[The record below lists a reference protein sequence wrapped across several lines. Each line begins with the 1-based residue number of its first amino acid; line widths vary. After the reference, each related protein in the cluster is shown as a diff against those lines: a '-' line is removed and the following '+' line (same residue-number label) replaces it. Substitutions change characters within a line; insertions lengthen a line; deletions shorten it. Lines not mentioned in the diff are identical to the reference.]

1 MSVNGVEKSFCT
13 TREAADLL
21 GVSVGTV
28 QLWVERGLLEAW
40 KTDGGHRRVLRASI
54 DQLLHK
60 PAVKSQE
67 AKVAGPVVQSLSGS
81 PLEGSAVVNGARRL
95 RVMVV
100 EDDPN
105 LLLLYKTQISRWPMQ
120 PEWIGLNNGFAALL
134 ALGRSCPDLLI
145 LDLHLPEMDGF
156 GMLRVLHNAPE
167 ISRMRV
173 VVVTG
178 MDSRGIEAKGGL
190 PEGIEVLP
198 KPIPFERLRTI
209 AIEMTANMDTGTDR
223 S

>member
-1 MSVNGVEKSFCT
+1 MNSIEKSFCT

-40 KTDGGHRRVLRASI
+40 KTDGGHRRVLRSSI

-60 PAVKSQE
+60 P
-67 AKVAGPVVQSLSGS
+67 VAREPDLRQIVTTPVVPRKPADLAKDTANAPG
-81 PLEGSAVVNGARRL
+81 RRL

-120 PEWIGLNNGFAALL
+120 PEWQGLDNGFAALL

-167 ISRMRV
+167 ISRVRV

-178 MDSRGIEAKGGL
+178 MDSRGIEARGGL
-190 PEGIEVLP
+190 PPGIEILP
-198 KPIPFERLRTI
+198 KPIPFDRLRAI
-209 AIEMTANMDTGTDR
+209 AMEISAGLESGVTHH
-223 S
+223 

>member
-1 MSVNGVEKSFCT
+1 MSSIEKSFCT

-40 KTDGGHRRVLRASI
+40 KTEGGHRRVLRASI

-60 PAVKSQE
+60 PAARLQE
-67 AKVAGPVVQSLSGS
+67 FKAPIAAEIGAVSQSLSIQPGQKA
-81 PLEGSAVVNGARRL
+81 ERRM

-105 LLLLYKTQISRWPMQ
+105 LLLLYKTQISRWPMK
-120 PEWIGLNNGFAALL
+120 PEWQGLGNGFAALM

-167 ISRMRV
+167 VAHMRV

-178 MDSRGIEAKGGL
+178 MDARGIEARGGL
-190 PEGIEVLP
+190 PAGIEILP
-198 KPIPFERLRTI
+198 KPIPFERLRVI
-209 AIEMTANMDTGTDR
+209 ASEISAELESGAVR
-223 S
+223 P